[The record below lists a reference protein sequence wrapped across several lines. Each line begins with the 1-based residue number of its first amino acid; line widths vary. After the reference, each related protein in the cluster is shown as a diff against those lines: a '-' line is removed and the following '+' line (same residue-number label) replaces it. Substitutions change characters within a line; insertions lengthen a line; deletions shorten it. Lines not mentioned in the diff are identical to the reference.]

1 MTRPAQGGSAT
12 VTGGQPCLHV
22 GMFSGHP
29 GSAVVVDSQARRW
42 QNVGRGPAKVTP
54 GKPSHWA
61 ERHRSAR
68 AYLQRQT
75 STGSVVPGMH
85 YDIIVVVARAADGR
99 RRGPGRDGRDRATWP
114 ESYPIHILWSDLIR
128 APLRSGWIR
137 GAPCCG
143 ALPEEKMRELAIR
156 WINLRKRGVTLG
168 EPRGK
173 RGIAH
178 CHQGRTP
185 QARSAENHPAR
196 RRRGGIGERRDRQHD
211 ELPCRRALL
220 ASQNR
225 PGIGSAPT
233 SREPVL
239 SRFSSPRTQRPKAI
253 RARWITLVDAAEPP
267 GCSGAHEAPPR
278 EGAPCQRQARTWF
291 DATSHA
297 SPRSGQAEG
306 LAAPPRPRHSHSRRR
321 VQRQSVTRK

>member
-1 MTRPAQGGSAT
+1 
-12 VTGGQPCLHV
+12 
-22 GMFSGHP
+22 
-29 GSAVVVDSQARRW
+29 
-42 QNVGRGPAKVTP
+42 
-54 GKPSHWA
+54 
-61 ERHRSAR
+61 
-68 AYLQRQT
+68 
-75 STGSVVPGMH
+75 
-85 YDIIVVVARAADGR
+85 
-99 RRGPGRDGRDRATWP
+99 
-114 ESYPIHILWSDLIR
+114 
-128 APLRSGWIR
+128 
-137 GAPCCG
+137 
-143 ALPEEKMRELAIR
+143 MRELAIR

-253 RARWITLVDAAEPP
+253 RAR
-267 GCSGAHEAPPR
+267 SGSPLLTRPNPQVAQEHMRPR
-278 EGAPCQRQARTWF
+278 RARG
-291 DATSHA
+291 SHA
-297 SPRSGQAEG
+297 RDKRERGSTLLRT
-306 LAAPPRPRHSHSRRR
+306 HRRGPGR
-321 VQRQSVTRK
+321 QRAWLHLPDRATATAGVVSNVNR